1 MHVSNNMEHR
11 EGNRQSE
18 PSMSLHLLY
27 LDDVKHAFLNPSI
40 KHTCVSSTTVHKPY
54 RGTGGVI

>member
-1 MHVSNNMEHR
+1 MEHR

-27 LDDVKHAFLNPSI
+27 LDDVRHAFLNPSI